1 MKVLPVYMFLM
12 FLSYGCGEDNPTAPV
27 PTLDTTMKEQPGGS
41 YPINEWDGDNWID
54 TGFLLNVKQKDWRF
68 ISHSDREFGGV
79 SIKGGYTV
87 GTSNPTDNDVL
98 YKISKIVF
106 KDVSG
111 IPITES
117 VYFDKVER
125 IVRANSDDNY
135 AGSFE
140 LHVDNLDVANQIT
153 QMSLWGSASKRNF

>member
-12 FLSYGCGEDNPTAPV
+12 FLSYGCGEDTPTAPV
-27 PTLDTTMKEQPGGS
+27 PTLDTTMKDQAGGG
-41 YPINEWDGDNWID
+41 YTIQLWDGDRWEAS
-54 TGFLLNVKQKDWRF
+54 GFLLSVTKNDWRF

-87 GTSNPTDNDVL
+87 GTSNPTDRDVL
-98 YKISKIVF
+98 YTINTIIF
-106 KDVSG
+106 KDSSG

-117 VYFDKVER
+117 VYFDVVER
-125 IVRANSDDNY
+125 TVRANSDDSY

-140 LHVDNLDVANQIT
+140 IQVDNLDVANQIT
-153 QMSLWGSASKRNF
+153 KITLWGSAGVR